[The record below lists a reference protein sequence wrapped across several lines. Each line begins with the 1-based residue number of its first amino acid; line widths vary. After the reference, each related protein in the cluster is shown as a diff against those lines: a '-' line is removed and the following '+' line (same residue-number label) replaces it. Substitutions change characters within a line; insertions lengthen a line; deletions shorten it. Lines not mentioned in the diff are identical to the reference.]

1 MQPDRS
7 ATKNQ
12 DSNQARSICFNE
24 PVSDRLDGYPC
35 DVFSVYGRDCIW
47 GVSSLCSA
55 TPSEPV
61 TPKRRNARLGA
72 NGFDV
77 ETAAR

>member
-24 PVSDRLDGYPC
+24 PVSDRLAYLVC
-35 DVFSVYGRDCIW
+35 HGRDCIW
-47 GVSSLCSA
+47 GVSSLSSA